1 MSTQRG
7 RVLEIGIFHKELIGE
22 DKFVASVTVP
32 VADFIELP
40 EGKLDLWVGC
50 TYFYFVGYAHSCFP
64 CQPSVL
70 VVLFLMKAHSTL
82 STGGL
87 AAHLPTV

>member
-50 TYFYFVGYAHSCFP
+50 KYFYFVGCALLLSIPFTRRTFP
-64 CQPSVL
+64 HEGPLQL
-70 VVLFLMKAHSTL
+70 VRWRP
-82 STGGL
+82 